1 MKLLLIFIAL
11 NIINVILQTVKS
23 IMTIKCGKTIA
34 AIANA
39 VAYGLYTVVLVYM
52 SCDLSTLAK
61 ALVVGGCNLIGVYI
75 VKSIEEKTNKEKVWK
90 IEFTIPLNKAD
101 EIINDIQFEN
111 FSYNEYEIDEKYSGV
126 NIYAYTKE
134 DSEKAKKIVDKYNIK
149 YFVTESKTL

>member
-23 IMTIKCGKTIA
+23 IMTIRCGKAVA

-39 VAYGLYTVVLVYM
+39 VAYALYTVVLVYM

-75 VKSIEEKTNKEKVWK
+75 VKSIEEKTNKEKIWK

-134 DSEKAKKIVDKYNIK
+134 DSAKAKKIVDKYNIK
-149 YFVTESKTL
+149 YFVTESKAL

>member
-23 IMTIKCGKTIA
+23 IMTIRCGKAIA

-39 VAYGLYTVVLVYM
+39 IAYALYTVVLVYM

-75 VKSIEEKTNKEKVWK
+75 VKSIEEKTNKEKIWK

-134 DSEKAKKIVDKYNIK
+134 DSAKAKKIVDKYNIK
-149 YFVTESKTL
+149 YFVTESKVL

>member
-1 MKLLLIFIAL
+1 MKLLVIFIVL

-23 IMTIKCGKTIA
+23 IMTIRCGKAVA

-39 VAYGLYTVVLVYM
+39 VAYALYTVVLVYM

-75 VKSIEEKTNKEKVWK
+75 VKSIEEKTNKEKIWK

-134 DSEKAKKIVDKYNIK
+134 DSAKAKKIVDKYNIK
-149 YFVTESKTL
+149 YFVTESKAL

>member
-23 IMTIKCGKTIA
+23 IMTIRCGKAIA

-39 VAYGLYTVVLVYM
+39 VAYALYTVVLVYM
-52 SCDLSTLAK
+52 SCDLSTMAK

-75 VKSIEEKTNKEKVWK
+75 VKSIEEKTNKEKIWK

-134 DSEKAKKIVDKYNIK
+134 DSAKAKKIVDKYNIK
-149 YFVTESKTL
+149 YFVTESKVL

>member
-23 IMTIKCGKTIA
+23 IMTIRCGKAVA

-39 VAYGLYTVVLVYM
+39 VTYALYTVVLVYM

-75 VKSIEEKTNKEKVWK
+75 VKSIEEKTNKEKIWK

-134 DSEKAKKIVDKYNIK
+134 DSAKAKKIVDKYNIK
-149 YFVTESKTL
+149 YFVTESKAL

>member
-23 IMTIKCGKTIA
+23 IMTIRCGKTIA

-39 VAYGLYTVVLVYM
+39 VAYALYTVVLVYM

-75 VKSIEEKTNKEKVWK
+75 VKSIEEKTNKEKIWK

-126 NIYAYTKE
+126 NIYAYTRE
-134 DSEKAKKIVDKYNIK
+134 DSAKAKKIVDKYNIK
-149 YFVTESKTL
+149 YFVTESKAL

>member
-23 IMTIKCGKTIA
+23 IMTIRCGKTIA
-34 AIANA
+34 ALANA
-39 VAYGLYTVVLVYM
+39 VAYATYTVVLVYM
-52 SCDLSTLAK
+52 SCDLSTMAK

-75 VKSIEEKTNKEKVWK
+75 VKSIEEKTNKEKIWK

-134 DSEKAKKIVDKYNIK
+134 DSAKAKKIVDKYNIK
-149 YFVTESKTL
+149 YFVTESKAL

>member
-23 IMTIKCGKTIA
+23 IMTIRCGKTIA

-39 VAYGLYTVVLVYM
+39 VAYALYTVVLVYM

-61 ALVVGGCNLIGVYI
+61 ALVVGSCNLIGVYI
-75 VKSIEEKTNKEKVWK
+75 VKSIEEKTNKEKIWK

-126 NIYAYTKE
+126 NIYAYTRE
-134 DSEKAKKIVDKYNIK
+134 DSAKAKKIVDKYNIK
-149 YFVTESKTL
+149 YFVTESKAL

>member
-23 IMTIKCGKTIA
+23 IMTIRCGKAIA

-39 VAYGLYTVVLVYM
+39 VAYALYTVVLVYM

-75 VKSIEEKTNKEKVWK
+75 VKSIEEKTNKEKIWK

-126 NIYAYTKE
+126 NIYAYTRE
-134 DSEKAKKIVDKYNIK
+134 DSAKAKKIVDKYNIK
-149 YFVTESKTL
+149 YFVTESKAL

>member
-23 IMTIKCGKTIA
+23 IMTIRCGKTIA

-39 VAYGLYTVVLVYM
+39 VAYALYTVVLVYM

-75 VKSIEEKTNKEKVWK
+75 VKSIEEKTNKEKIWK

-134 DSEKAKKIVDKYNIK
+134 DSAKAKKIVDKYNIK
-149 YFVTESKTL
+149 YFVTESKVL

>member
-23 IMTIKCGKTIA
+23 IMTIRCGKTIA

-39 VAYGLYTVVLVYM
+39 VAYALYTVVLVYM

-75 VKSIEEKTNKEKVWK
+75 VKSIEEKTNKEKIWK

-126 NIYAYTKE
+126 NIYAYTRE
-134 DSEKAKKIVDKYNIK
+134 DSAKAKKIVDKYNIK
-149 YFVTESKTL
+149 YFVTESKVL

>member
-23 IMTIKCGKTIA
+23 IMTIRCGKTIA

-39 VAYGLYTVVLVYM
+39 VAYALYTVVLVYM

-75 VKSIEEKTNKEKVWK
+75 VKSIEEKTNKEKIWK

-111 FSYNEYEIDEKYSGV
+111 FSYNEYEIDEKYSGI

-134 DSEKAKKIVDKYNIK
+134 DSAKAKKIVDKYNIK
-149 YFVTESKTL
+149 YFVTESKAL

>member
-1 MKLLLIFIAL
+1 MKLLIIFIVL

-23 IMTIKCGKTIA
+23 IMTIRCGKTIA
-34 AIANA
+34 ALANA
-39 VAYGLYTVVLVYM
+39 VAYALYTVVLVYM

-75 VKSIEEKTNKEKVWK
+75 VKSIEEKTNKEKIWK

-101 EIINDIQFEN
+101 EILNDIQFEN

-134 DSEKAKKIVDKYNIK
+134 DSAKAKKIVDKYNIK
-149 YFVTESKTL
+149 YFVTESKAL

>member
-1 MKLLLIFIAL
+1 
-11 NIINVILQTVKS
+11 
-23 IMTIKCGKTIA
+23 MTIKCGKTIA

>member
-23 IMTIKCGKTIA
+23 IMTIRCGKTIA

-39 VAYGLYTVVLVYM
+39 VAYALYTVVLVYM

-75 VKSIEEKTNKEKVWK
+75 VKSIEEKTNKEKIWK

-134 DSEKAKKIVDKYNIK
+134 DSAKAKKIVDKYNIK
-149 YFVTESKTL
+149 YFVTESKAL

>member
-1 MKLLLIFIAL
+1 
-11 NIINVILQTVKS
+11 
-23 IMTIKCGKTIA
+23 MTIRCGKTIA

-39 VAYGLYTVVLVYM
+39 VAYALYTVVLVYM

-75 VKSIEEKTNKEKVWK
+75 VKSIEEKTNKEKIWK

-134 DSEKAKKIVDKYNIK
+134 DSAKAKKIVDKYNIK
-149 YFVTESKTL
+149 YFVTESKAL

>member
-23 IMTIKCGKTIA
+23 IMTIRCGKAVA

-39 VAYGLYTVVLVYM
+39 VAYALYTVVLVYM

-75 VKSIEEKTNKEKVWK
+75 VKSIEEKTNKEKIWK

-134 DSEKAKKIVDKYNIK
+134 DSAKAKKIIDKYNIK
-149 YFVTESKTL
+149 YFVTESKAL